1 MHRFTCGEKKNL
13 VKHQKV
19 SKHYEDDCRF
29 RLLFSVTNDQQSP
42 LSSVSKASLLNF
54 LWSKKGI
61 GGFCLSQDGLR
72 FSSIK
77 N

>member
-1 MHRFTCGEKKNL
+1 MHHFTCGEKKNL

-54 LWSKKGI
+54 YGPKKGSED
-61 GGFCLSQDGLR
+61 FA
-72 FSSIK
+72 
-77 N
+77 